1 MQRFNAQNYL
11 IDRINRFSITAVII
25 SLVFFNHSVFAES
38 DVVSTTDDQSM
49 LSLTIYNNNLAFIR
63 DTRALT
69 LQKGNNNLSI
79 EGISANIKP
88 ESAILHSKEDNGSI
102 TTLEQSFNYDLLTP
116 KLLLD
121 KYVGKDITIVRIDP
135 VSNEEKHLSATVLST
150 NGGIVLKV
158 GNNIEIG
165 MPEKIK
171 FPALPENLFNKPT
184 LVIELENNKSSLQEL
199 ELSYLTH
206 GLQWQADYIA
216 SLNKQEDTIDLQALV
231 TINNQTG
238 ASYEDAELQLIA
250 GDINQ
255 VNKNIIRRSSAKLM
269 SRSIESL
276 EHNVQAEAISDLYL
290 YSLPRK
296 TNLRQNQSKQ
306 VTLFT
311 KSSIPVKKDYVFE
324 GKPYYYYQQFPEIF
338 ENIKATTKLTL
349 HNKESHNL
357 GIPLPKG
364 VVRSYKKDANNKTQ
378 FIGEDK
384 IDHIAVEE
392 KFSLNLGK
400 AFDITASKKQVE
412 FNKLSSLNNR
422 DIITE
427 SSYEIEI
434 QNSKNSAIHVNIIEP
449 IPGDWQI
456 LETNFPHRKVQAN
469 QAEWEITL
477 AGKEKILL
485 QYRVHIKQ

>member
-1 MQRFNAQNYL
+1 M
-11 IDRINRFSITAVII
+11 NRPAHSLNSYSITTVII
-25 SLVFFNHSVFAES
+25 SLIFFSHSLMAKT
-38 DVVSTTDDQSM
+38 DIVSTTGDQSA
-49 LSLTIYNNNLAFIR
+49 LSLTIYNSNLAFVR
-63 DTRALT
+63 DTRSIT
-69 LQKGNNNLSI
+69 LKKGINQLSL

-88 ESAILHSKEDNGSI
+88 ESAILRSKENNNSI

-121 KYVGKDITIVRIDP
+121 KYVGKDITIVRIDTIN
-135 VSNEEKHLSATVLST
+135 NEEKHLSATVLST
-150 NGGIVLKV
+150 KGGVVLQV

-199 ELSYLTH
+199 ELSYLTN

-216 SLNKQEDTIDLQALV
+216 TLNEQENKIDLQALV
-231 TINNQTG
+231 TISNQTG
-238 ASYEDAELQLIA
+238 VSYENTELQLVA
-250 GDINQ
+250 GDVNQ
-255 VNKNIIRRSSAKLM
+255 VNENIIRRSSAKLM

-306 VTLFT
+306 IALFT
-311 KSSIPVKKDYVFE
+311 KSSIPVKKDYIFT
-324 GKPYYYYQQFPEIF
+324 GKAYYYYQQIPEIF
-338 ENIKATTKLTL
+338 ENIKASRRLTL

-364 VVRSYKKDANNKTQ
+364 IVRSYKDDANNRKQ

-384 IDHIAVEE
+384 INHIAAEE

-400 AFDITASKKQVE
+400 TFDITASKKQVE
-412 FNKLSSLNNR
+412 FKKLSSLSSR
-422 DIITE
+422 EVITE
-427 SSYEIEI
+427 SSYEIEV
-434 QNSKNSAIHVNIIEP
+434 QNSKNSAVQVHIIEP

-456 LETNFPHRKVQAN
+456 IETNFAHRKIQAN
-469 QAEWEITL
+469 QVKWEVTL
-477 AGKEKILL
+477 AKKGKVLL
-485 QYRVHIKQ
+485 QYRVRIKQ